1 MKCLRP
7 LYFQAT
13 LFPLCGVQYSG
24 KPLAPGKSKEKTMKT
39 LTKGLIVV
47 FTVFCLFGCAA
58 SNTYTGS
65 VAGDVLLGIRIAPFL
80 AGKYIREKLEPSRL
94 YDTGVAHL
102 KNGRYEEAVK
112 SFDSAIKIDGQN
124 ADYHVQRAL
133 AYKEWGR
140 TGRAFD
146 SAEEACELGKCEV
159 LEELLAGSDAFELG
173 EEARMRSRRSIVY
186 YNIAIKKNPKH
197 AQAYYKRGLET
208 SSYRKAVNDFT
219 QVIKLEPDFADA
231 YHERAKTYVLMN
243 EHSKALADFNE
254 LVRLKPNDANS
265 DYARADFYGKT
276 GEQDKVIQDF
286 TKAIK
291 LEPNVAEAYYNY
303 ANFCLSHA
311 ENSETSEKEEAK
323 KKAVELSSEAV
334 RLYPNDPKVY
344 YYRAVILD
352 KVDGYRNRDKAM
364 EDLTRAIE
372 LDPAY
377 AEAYYKRARIL
388 ERDGRCGYGEENTR
402 TGCHNMMIAEYS
414 HVIKLDPDF
423 TEAYLSRAKIYRI
436 LGRNAANYE
445 KAVKDYT
452 QAIRIEP
459 NNAKHYLSRASAYY
473 WSAVNEDGKLEN
485 ILDRENEINDII
497 TACKLGD
504 CEEYECMEQNGTLQ
518 EFISAKEKVEE
529 RARER

>member
-1 MKCLRP
+1 
-7 LYFQAT
+7 
-13 LFPLCGVQYSG
+13 
-24 KPLAPGKSKEKTMKT
+24 
-39 LTKGLIVV
+39 
-47 FTVFCLFGCAA
+47 LFGFAA
-58 SNTYTGS
+58 CQTYTGS
-65 VAGDVLLGIRIAPFL
+65 VAGDVLFGARIVPFL
-80 AGKYIREKLEPSRL
+80 VGEYLREKSEASRL

-102 KNGRYEEAVK
+102 KNGRYEEAVE
-112 SFDSAIKIDGQN
+112 SFDSAIKIDHQD
-124 ADYHVQRAL
+124 ADYYVQRAL

-159 LEELLAGSDAFELG
+159 LEELAGSDAFELG
-173 EEARMRSRRSIVY
+173 EEAGISYKMMY

-197 AQAYYKRGLET
+197 AQAYYKRGLKA

-231 YHERAKTYVLMN
+231 YHERAKTYVRMN

-254 LVRLKPNDANS
+254 LVRLNPNDAHS
-265 DYARADFYGKT
+265 YYARADFYGKT

-311 ENSETSEKEEAK
+311 KNSEKQEAK
-323 KKAVELSSEAV
+323 KKAVELCDEAV
-334 RLYPNDPKVY
+334 SLYPDDPKVY
-344 YYRAVILD
+344 YYRAVVLD
-352 KVDGYRNRDKAM
+352 KLDYYHNRDKVI
-364 EDLTRAIE
+364 EDLTRAVE
-372 LDPAY
+372 LDPTY

-388 ERDGRCGYGEENTR
+388 AEVENYGYCGADRE
-402 TGCHNMMIAEYS
+402 TGCQKMIAEYS
-414 HVIKLDPDF
+414 HVIELDPDF
-423 TEAYLSRAKIYRI
+423 TEAYISRALIYEK

-445 KAVKDYT
+445 NAVKDYT

-459 NNAKHYLSRASAYY
+459 NNAKHYLSRSSVYFRI
-473 WSAVNEDGKLEN
+473 AVNKDRELEN

-504 CEEYECMEQNGTLQ
+504 CEEYEHMERIGTLQ
-518 EFISAKEKVEE
+518 EFISAKKKVEE